1 MSEGFYVT
9 TLLTSNEKVFF
20 LPKITSPTLWNQLG
34 VPKCS
39 LILTLTPG
47 IAQTPQGQPYKLP
60 PILDSRSKASTS
72 DQLAIN

>member
-47 IAQTPQGQPYKLP
+47 IAQTPSGSALQTAPYFGLP
-60 PILDSRSKASTS
+60 LQS
-72 DQLAIN
+72 QYF